1 VARGSGNRSR
11 LLLII
16 LLVTSLFFITLDLR
30 GVSLTKGSR
39 SVAQTT
45 LAPIQRTV
53 SDIFSPV
60 GRFFN
65 DIKNFGGIKNQLT
78 AEEAANA
85 QLKSD
90 LLAAEDVKGQLT
102 QLKGVLDLAGRGKY
116 QVVAARVIARGS
128 AASFSETIT
137 LDQGSRS
144 GIKPDMSV
152 ISANGLVGLVK
163 TVTSS
168 TAIVQLI
175 SDPSFKVGV
184 RIARSQSVGVLQG
197 EGSNTFSLQLL
208 DPAGTIQVGDNLLTN
223 GSDVN
228 RPFVPGV
235 PVGQVTWVDH
245 TTSTLTQ
252 SGDVKSYAN
261 LNDLGVVS
269 VIVSAPTSAPAVAL
283 VPTPQPTV
291 TVYLTAAPTPVAT
304 GIPVPGTTA
313 APTATPS
320 STPVPS
326 VTPTAAKKK

>member
-1 VARGSGNRSR
+1 MARGSGNRSR

-16 LLVTSLFFITLDLR
+16 LLVTSLFFITLNLR

-39 SVAQTT
+39 SIAQTT
-45 LAPIQRTV
+45 LAPVQRTV
-53 SDIFSPV
+53 SDIFAPV

-65 DIKNFGGIKNQLT
+65 DIKNFGSIKNQLT
-78 AEEAANA
+78 AAEKAND

-90 LLAAEDVKGQLT
+90 LIQAEDTKGQLA

-128 AASFSETIT
+128 AASFSQTIT
-137 LDQGSRS
+137 IDQGSAA
-144 GIKPDMSV
+144 GIKTDMSV

-163 TVTSS
+163 NVTSS

-184 RIARSQSVGVLQG
+184 RIAKSQSIGVLQG
-197 EGSNTFSLQLL
+197 EGTNTFSLQLL
-208 DPAGTIQVGDNLLTN
+208 DPAGTINVGDSLLTN
-223 GSDVN
+223 GSDN
-228 RPFVPGV
+228 NHPFVPGV

-261 LNDLGVVS
+261 LNNLGIVS
-269 VIVSAPTSAPAVAL
+269 VILSAPTAAPAKAL

-291 TVYLTAAPTPVAT
+291 TVYITAQPTPVAT
-304 GIPVPGTTA
+304 GIPVPGA
-313 APTATPS
+313 AVTPS
-320 STPVPS
+320 ASPTPSPTPS
-326 VTPTAAKKK
+326 KKK